1 MLFWSGVG
9 KARKMTGAPCPQDAG
24 ETIDTQKWW
33 MVYSAHALVTCPIQ
47 IGAAATSKRTEI
59 RTQGDSMDKAHRL
72 ALAVA
77 LAFGVAGAAP
87 AANAAGE
94 RARAMALQN

>member
-1 MLFWSGVG
+1 
-9 KARKMTGAPCPQDAG
+9 MTGAPCPRDAG

-33 MVYSAHALVTCPIQ
+33 VVYSKYALVTFPIR

-59 RTQGDSMDKAHRL
+59 RTQGDSMDRAHRL

-77 LAFGVAGAAP
+77 LAFGAAGGVWVDTAIT
-87 AANAAGE
+87 AGE
-94 RARAMALQN
+94 RARAVALQN